1 MDRVTKI
8 LELIASFSDE
18 EKETFEKGLDALR
31 PPVAK
36 PSTSERESA
45 LPSCPRTTQC
55 PHCANSALQRHGRY
69 RGRYR
74 YKCLSCLKWFNELT
88 DTPLAGVRNTEKI
101 RLFAA
106 QMAEGGVSLR
116 KSAADLDISL
126 ATAFNWR
133 HRIIQGYSVALSR
146 KLVGIAEA
154 DETFFRYSEKGDKTV
169 CKRRKA
175 RSRGDK
181 ALKAGISDEQV
192 PVIVGCDRQGEM
204 ILGAAGRGRISLK
217 DVELVLGNRIDA
229 DATLCTDSHSSFRAF
244 AKTNHIKYQPVN
256 ASKGERVVKKIYH
269 IQHANNAH
277 ARLKNWMTRFRGV
290 STKRL
295 DNYAQWFGL
304 MEETKPL
311 DNCAEKFTERSVAQR
326 RGKKEQYI

>member
-1 MDRVTKI
+1 MAKI
-8 LELIASFSDE
+8 LGLIASFSDE
-18 EKETFEKGLDALR
+18 EKAAFEKGLDELKSPA
-31 PPVAK
+31 AQ
-36 PSTSERESA
+36 PSASAREPA
-45 LPSCPRTTQC
+45 PPSCARTTRC
-55 PHCANSALQRHGRY
+55 FDCGSSALQRHGRY

-74 YKCLSCLKWFNELT
+74 YKCLSCFKTFNELT
-88 DTPLAGVRNTEKI
+88 DTPLAGVRNADKM

-126 ATAFNWR
+126 TTAFNWR
-133 HRIIQGYSVALSR
+133 HRVIQGYAVAQSR

-169 CKRRKA
+169 CERRKP

-244 AKTNHIKYQPVN
+244 ARTNHIKYQPVN

-295 DNYAQWFGL
+295 NNYAQWFGL

-311 DNCAEKFTERSVAQR
+311 DNRAEKFTERSVAQQR
-326 RGKKEQYI
+326 RKNPQYI